1 MSFVN
6 STSTFQGNL
15 NQIPM
20 PDLETDLNNI
30 ITTSNKEEGKLLL
43 LLLNNNNV

>member
-30 ITTSNKEEGKLLL
+30 ITTSNQEGKLLL